1 MLVRLTDDFGAF
13 ALPVKEMIDY
23 AIVAANHSNPQ
34 VRTAAMGLFAV
45 VYRHVG
51 EASRNF
57 LKDIKES
64 TMKLIEEELAK
75 VKPYAK
81 GEY

>member
-1 MLVRLTDDFGAF
+1 
-13 ALPVKEMIDY
+13 
-23 AIVAANHSNPQ
+23 
-34 VRTAAMGLFAV
+34 VRTAAMALFAV